1 MMNFRP
7 LLLTVSLA
15 LIPAL
20 GFSVTPPVNSDAAL
34 AASNRGANDY
44 FGTAVAISGD
54 TMVVGAPFEDG
65 SSTGVGTPNDGVANN
80 AGAAYVYVRDEDGN
94 WTQEAYLKASNT
106 GAEDQFGFSVAI
118 SGDTIV
124 VGAFAEASKSTG
136 PNSAQNDNTA
146 KNAGAAYVFVRENS
160 TWTQEAYLKASNT
173 EAADLFGYAVAIE
186 GETIVVG
193 AIGEASINSSSSDNT
208 APQAGAAYVFTRN
221 GTQWSQDQYLKAS
234 NPNKADLFGISV
246 GISGET
252 IVVGASGESSS
263 SVNDQANN
271 SAVSSGAA
279 YVFKLDDS
287 GSWEQD
293 GYLKAS
299 NAGASDQFGRS
310 VAVSGNTI
318 VVGAYQEDSKT
329 APTDN
334 LASNS
339 GAAYLFVRG
348 STKWTEDS
356 ILKPSNTAASD
367 NFGISVAINE
377 DALVVGASGRASKTG
392 TAYNYNRVAGE
403 WTEDAILTA
412 DPASNAAD
420 NFGAAVAI
428 SFDTSVVGAFGE
440 KEVGGPALTL
450 AGAVYAFE
458 GLGPQVSKIVVQNG
472 FGTVLTSD
480 STINFSSITS
490 ANDQEQTFT
499 IQNKGDTDLTDI
511 ILTIEKTKPTDPDLR
526 FTLDTTSTATTLE
539 PEGFTTFKVKMT
551 AGTGLPTGIL
561 NIASSDPN
569 TPLVRL
575 KLAGK
580 SFSET
585 ADTDGDGLPDYAE
598 YQLRTLG
605 FNWEVAQPELVA
617 TLKDNASF
625 AGLYDTNSALKLGVP
640 LLVRNPTTNV
650 FTLTIGIE
658 RSFDLKTYTPF
669 PMTDQQVVINSLGE
683 LQFQFSSL
691 RSQAFY
697 RLQAD

>member
-15 LIPAL
+15 LFPAL

-65 SSTGVGTPNDGVANN
+65 SSTGVGSPSDGVAAN
-80 AGAAYVYVRDEDGN
+80 AGAAYVYVRNEAGN

-106 GAEDQFGFSVAI
+106 GAGDQFGFSVAI

-136 PNSAQNDNTA
+136 PGSAQNDNTA
-146 KNAGAAYVFVRENS
+146 LNAGAAYVFVRENS

-193 AIGEASINSSSSDNT
+193 AIGESSINSSSSDNT
-208 APQAGAAYVFTRN
+208 ASQAGAAYVFTRS
-221 GTQWSQDQYLKAS
+221 GTEWSQDQYLKAS
-234 NPNKADLFGISV
+234 NPNKSDLFGISV

-252 IVVGASGESSS
+252 IVVGATGESSS
-263 SVNDQANN
+263 SANDQANN
-271 SAVSSGAA
+271 SAVNSGAA

-299 NAGASDQFGRS
+299 NAGAADQFGRS

-329 APTDN
+329 ASTDN

-367 NFGISVAINE
+367 NFGISVAIDE
-377 DALVVGASGRASKTG
+377 DALVIGASGKANKTG
-392 TAYNYNRVAGE
+392 TAYTYSRVADE

-440 KEVGGPALTL
+440 KEVGSPALTL

-480 STINFSSITS
+480 STINFSSVAS

-499 IQNKGDTDLTDI
+499 IQNRGITDLTDI
-511 ILTIEKTKPTDPDLR
+511 ILSIEKTKLTDPALQ
-526 FTLDTTSTATTLE
+526 FTLDTTLTATTLE
-539 PEGFTTFKVKMT
+539 PDGFTTFKVKMT
-551 AGTGLPTGIL
+551 GTGLPTGIL
-561 NIASSDPN
+561 KIASSDPN
-569 TPLVRL
+569 TPVASL

-580 SFSET
+580 SFSQT
-585 ADTDGDGLPDYAE
+585 ADSDGDGLPDYAE

-605 FNWEVAQPELVA
+605 FDWEVAQPELVA

-650 FTLTIGIE
+650 FTMTIGIE
-658 RSFDLKTYTPF
+658 RSFDLKTYAPF
-669 PMTDQQVVINSLGE
+669 PMTEQQVLINSQGE
-683 LQFQFSSL
+683 LQFQFSSI

-697 RLQAD
+697 RLQTE